1 MVWTFFAGLYYF
13 SCFLSSRLFSL
24 ASPAILANIFAGS
37 LIPIA
42 VAYLIAHGF
51 SSLII
56 QGQNIVFLVSDP
68 LSLGWDLFGTAEYRP
83 NIGIIDAGTTWY
95 LAVSSIVIGHII
107 ALVLGHQLTMKVA
120 PVTRAVSLITLPQT
134 VLMILFTMLSLI
146 IIAEPMTTSEFSL
159 LPDICFV
166 QEPQQ

>member
-1 MVWTFFAGLYYF
+1 M
-13 SCFLSSRLFSL
+13 
-24 ASPAILANIFAGS
+24 
-37 LIPIA
+37 
-42 VAYLIAHGF
+42 IAHGF